1 MRTSDP
7 KDISD
12 KSSAQAPFPFL
23 DLPAEIRCMIYDFL
37 LRLNP
42 EGLGISEIYIEDS
55 VGRLCLPSMMLGAS
69 NKVSN
74 YYISRTRFSSNR
86 TPEAS
91 EITLG
96 TFSYKESERTHLPA
110 FLHAQADIVH
120 VGILRTNRLIYE
132 EAVPAL
138 YRQHISFDCAAE
150 GTLAF
155 MKDAPQWALKYI
167 TSIQFCHVDGTDVRH
182 WSELCRFVQTRL
194 QLKTLRFDLDMVT
207 IILFMLPPLS
217 RPITQLDM
225 GSLDPDK
232 ADDCLREQWDQ
243 DLSQIQGL
251 DTLFI
256 GFSNDKGILQS
267 LKADFAWLLMS
278 KMVVGGAGLDREK
291 LKEHWLSNKARYVW
305 VHNERSI
312 DSLRQE

>member
-1 MRTSDP
+1 MSDP
-7 KDISD
+7 KDTSD

-23 DLPAEIRCMIYDFL
+23 ELPAEIRCMIYDFL
-37 LRLNP
+37 LRPNP
-42 EGLGISEIYIEDS
+42 EGLGISEIYIEDT
-55 VGRLCLPSMMLGAS
+55 VGRLCVPSMMLGAS

-74 YYISRTRFSSNR
+74 YCISRTRFSSNR
-86 TPEAS
+86 TPEAFQQM
-91 EITLG
+91 LG
-96 TFSYKESERTHLPA
+96 TFSYKESKRTHLPA

-120 VGILRTNRLIYE
+120 VGILGTNKLIHE
-132 EAVPAL
+132 EAAPAL
-138 YRQHISFDCAAE
+138 YSQHIRFDCAAE

-167 TSIQFCHVDGTDVRH
+167 TSIQFCHVDGTDMSH

-194 QLKTLRFDLDMVT
+194 QLRTLRFDLDMVT

-232 ADDCLREQWDQ
+232 ADDCLREQWVQ
-243 DLSQIQGL
+243 DILQIQGL

-256 GFSNDKGILQS
+256 GFSTNKGMLQS

-278 KMVVGGAGLDREK
+278 KMVVGGAGLYREK
-291 LKEHWLSNKARYVW
+291 FKERWLSEKARYIW
-305 VHNERSI
+305 THNERSI
-312 DSLRQE
+312 DILRRI

>member
-7 KDISD
+7 KDTSD

-23 DLPAEIRCMIYDFL
+23 ELAVEIRCMIYDLL
-37 LRLNP
+37 LRPSP
-42 EGLGISEIYIEDS
+42 EGLVISEIEIEDT
-55 VGRLCLPSMMLGAS
+55 VGRLWPPSMMIEAS

-74 YYISRTRFSSNR
+74 YISRTRFCSNT
-86 TPEAS
+86 TPEDS
-91 EITLG
+91 QPTLG
-96 TFSYKESERTHLPA
+96 MFSYRESDRERLPA
-110 FLHAQADIVH
+110 FLHAQANIVH
-120 VGILRTNRLIYE
+120 VGILRTNRLIHE

-138 YRQHISFDCAAE
+138 YRQHIRFDFAAE

-155 MKDAPQWALKYI
+155 MKDAPQSALKYI
-167 TSIQFCHVDGTDVRH
+167 TSIQFCHVDGTDMSH

-194 QLKTLRFDLDMVT
+194 QLRTLRFDLDMVT
-207 IILFMLPPLS
+207 AMPYMLPPLS
-217 RPITQLDM
+217 RPMTRLDM

-232 ADDCLREQWDQ
+232 ADDCFREQWVQ
-243 DLSQIQGL
+243 DLLQIQGL

-256 GFSNDKGILQS
+256 RISTKKGKFKS
-267 LKADFAWLLMS
+267 VRADFAWLLMS

-291 LKEHWLSNKARYVW
+291 FKERWLSKKGRYTW
-305 VHNERSI
+305 AHNEHSI